1 MLKINDLYFDYNQS
15 FDNFELNGEGY
26 IVINVTFSLG
36 NNFNESLFNF
46 DLSNDIDLETDH
58 KLLDNFDFFFREK
71 GLFTFSKFNKFDLKD
86 FLVKF
91 IEFETS
97 KCSEDQECLLKISK
111 YFNWEFDSYRDV
123 N

>member
-58 KLLDNFDFFFREK
+58 
-71 GLFTFSKFNKFDLKD
+71 
-86 FLVKF
+86 
-91 IEFETS
+91 
-97 KCSEDQECLLKISK
+97 
-111 YFNWEFDSYRDV
+111 
-123 N
+123 